1 MIRETIILGGLEM
14 NNDIFGEVVYAYT
27 RKQAIE
33 DGVLVD
39 ITKTAN
45 EAGFKWPTAMT
56 RTVYERYV
64 EVPPELS
71 GQQDIQGRL
80 WDLVWMLWVNV
91 RTEKIKGGSGEY
103 TLLVRMPESMEWQ
116 DNEEKSTEG
125 EGMRLVTLKAVSG
138 PADDAAPCITI
149 MLPTED

>member
-1 MIRETIILGGLEM
+1 MSKSRTDAEE
-14 NNDIFGEVVYAYT
+14 IFGDCIACYT

-39 ITKTAN
+39 VSKVAD

-64 EVPPELS
+64 EVPPEIT

-80 WDLVWMLWVNV
+80 WDVVWMMWVNI
-91 RTEKIKGGSGEY
+91 RTGKINGSYGEF
-103 TLLVRMPESMEWQ
+103 TLLVRFPESAEWQ
-116 DNEEKSTEG
+116 DNEAKHEEDLG
-125 EGMRLVTLKAVSG
+125 LRLVTLKSVCG
-138 PADDAAPCITI
+138 PGDDGAPCITV
-149 MLPTED
+149 MMPFED